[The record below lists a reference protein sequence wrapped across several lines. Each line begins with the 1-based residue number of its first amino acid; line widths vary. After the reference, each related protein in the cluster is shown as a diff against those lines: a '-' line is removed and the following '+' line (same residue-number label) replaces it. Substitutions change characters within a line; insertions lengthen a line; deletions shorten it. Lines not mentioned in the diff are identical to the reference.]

1 MSFLE
6 VRPALTDIIEARRRI
21 APYVSPTALHHYLS
35 LDKLLDA
42 EVYVKHENHHRLGS
56 FKVRGGV
63 NLVAQLTDEEKR
75 RGVVGASTGNHGQSI
90 AYAASVFGVKAI
102 IAVPEGANPGKVES
116 MRNLG
121 ANVVF
126 HGAVFDDALGYAER
140 LASEEGYRYIHSA
153 NESALIAGVGTFTQ
167 EIIEE
172 LPDVDV
178 ILVPV
183 GGGSGACGACIV
195 AKTMNPAIQVIGV
208 QASSAPAAYM
218 SWKEGRIVE
227 APMETAA
234 EGLATRTA
242 YELPLG
248 ILRDLLDDFILVTE
262 EELNRAVSLHLE
274 ITHNL
279 AEHAG
284 ASSLAGAL
292 KIKERLKGKK
302 VALVL
307 SGGNISPDQLRA
319 ALEQSMGGTK

>member
-1 MSFLE
+1 M
-6 VRPALTDIIEARRRI
+6 
-21 APYVSPTALHHYLS
+21 
-35 LDKLLDA
+35 
-42 EVYVKHENHHRLGS
+42 
-56 FKVRGGV
+56 
-63 NLVAQLTDEEKR
+63 
-75 RGVVGASTGNHGQSI
+75 
-90 AYAASVFGVKAI
+90 KAI

-126 HGAVFDDALGYAER
+126 HGAVFDDALGYAKR
-140 LASEEGYRYIHSA
+140 LAREEGYRYIHSA
-153 NESALIAGVGTFTQ
+153 NEPALIAGVGTFTQ

-172 LPDVDV
+172 LPDVEV

-262 EELNRAVSLHLE
+262 EELNRAVALHLDLVPE
-274 ITHNL
+274 AHVEAVL
-279 AEHAG
+279 ATLVD
-284 ASSLAGAL
+284 SIL
-292 KIKERLKGKK
+292 RL
-302 VALVL
+302 
-307 SGGNISPDQLRA
+307 Q
-319 ALEQSMGGTK
+319 